1 MNDEDCESF
10 ASVIEKDENLQIETK
25 SRFMNYKNFVCKNK
39 YFGFGEPWEPF
50 QFTIP
55 FSFKTKIQIVGIN
68 TAIFSKKKEV
78 RNSLIVN
85 PRQYLIQRNNMAKI
99 ALLHHPLSWFV
110 NEREVE
116 RYIKNR
122 FCMTLMGHEH
132 EPRLSKD
139 ELFTNLFVYS
149 GALNPSSAEINEY
162 RYNWIIL
169 YEQVVENERQLIVL
183 LAPRKWS
190 RKTKFEPDFQFL
202 ENRDSIFF
210 EKRISLAEI

>member
-1 MNDEDCESF
+1 
-10 ASVIEKDENLQIETK
+10 
-25 SRFMNYKNFVCKNK
+25 
-39 YFGFGEPWEPF
+39 
-50 QFTIP
+50 
-55 FSFKTKIQIVGIN
+55 
-68 TAIFSKKKEV
+68 
-78 RNSLIVN
+78 
-85 PRQYLIQRNNMAKI
+85 
-99 ALLHHPLSWFV
+99 
-110 NEREVE
+110 
-116 RYIKNR
+116 
-122 FCMTLMGHEH
+122 MTLMGHEH